1 MMNNEELLL
10 KKATHL
16 LKLIQTL
23 DTTPTSVDNNPD
35 LKDQL
40 LMCGEVLA
48 RSVVDDS
55 QVNDTV
61 RERVIRKQKGL
72 IK

>member
-1 MMNNEELLL
+1 MNNEELLL

-23 DTTPTSVDNNPD
+23 DTTPINVDNNPD
-35 LKDQL
+35 LREQL

>member
-1 MMNNEELLL
+1 MNNEELLL

-16 LKLIQTL
+16 LNLIQTL

>member
-1 MMNNEELLL
+1 MNNEELLL

-16 LKLIQTL
+16 LELIQTL
-23 DTTPTSVDNNPD
+23 DSMPISVDNNPD
-35 LKDQL
+35 LKEQL

>member
-1 MMNNEELLL
+1 MNNEELLL

-48 RSVVDDS
+48 RSVVS
-55 QVNDTV
+55 
-61 RERVIRKQKGL
+61 
-72 IK
+72 

>member
-1 MMNNEELLL
+1 MNNEELLL

-23 DTTPTSVDNNPD
+23 DTTPISVDNNPD
-35 LKDQL
+35 LREQL

>member
-1 MMNNEELLL
+1 MNNEELLL
-10 KKATHL
+10 KKATYL
-16 LKLIQTL
+16 LKIIQTL
-23 DTTPTSVDNNPD
+23 DTTPTSVDNNPE
-35 LKDQL
+35 LKEQL

-61 RERVIRKQKGL
+61 RSRVIRKQKGL
-72 IK
+72 VK